1 VFQRSIPAGFF
12 APRFPTTTTKTPVQ
26 RLTLARSTRVELRWQ
41 RWCVRYRFATITAQA
56 QVIVDVSKI
65 TCDQFVHP
73 KITTPNLIAAWLS
86 GCYSAKRTNKIIDL
100 ETLEDNVSRVKN
112 YCYEEKNFKVPIM
125 KTVEQ
130 VLDGRRGAIAK
141 SWWRKGSSGSDL
153 SLRSDNLDSVSEPY
167 TEDDLRQLDVAI
179 EAMPTSFGSL
189 GELEELARAVLFKR
203 HPLGAA
209 GTVANELRGSLCS
222 DASSVR
228 PGSRRRAARRDPPGL
243 GEHRRHGPAGVAI
256 RRLAR
261 ASAG

>member
-1 VFQRSIPAGFF
+1 MRAFDGEVAIAVAQLYLVHVFQRSIPARFF

-26 RLTLARSTRVELRWQ
+26 RSTVARSTRVDLRWQ
-41 RWCVRYRFATITAQA
+41 QWCVRYRSATTTAQA
-56 QVIVDVSKI
+56 QVIVDVSKV

-73 KITTPNLIAAWLS
+73 K
-86 GCYSAKRTNKIIDL
+86 
-100 ETLEDNVSRVKN
+100 EDNVSRVKN

-130 VLDGRRGAIAK
+130 VLDAK

-153 SLRSDNLDSVSEPY
+153 SLRSDKLDSVSELY
-167 TEDDLRQLDVAI
+167 TEDDLRQLVVAL
-179 EAMPTSFGSL
+179 EATPTFFGSL
-189 GELEELARAVLFKR
+189 GELEEQTSAVLFKR

>member
-26 RLTLARSTRVELRWQ
+26 RSTVARSTRVDLRWQ
-41 RWCVRYRFATITAQA
+41 QWCVRYRFATTTGQA

-73 KITTPNLIAAWLS
+73 KITT
-86 GCYSAKRTNKIIDL
+86 
-100 ETLEDNVSRVKN
+100 
-112 YCYEEKNFKVPIM
+112 KVPIM

-130 VLDGRRGAIAK
+130 VLDGGRGAIAK

-153 SLRSDNLDSVSEPY
+153 SLRSDNLDSVSELY
-167 TEDDLRQLDVAI
+167 TEDDLRQLVVAM
-179 EAMPTSFGSL
+179 EATPTFFGSL
-189 GELEELARAVLFKR
+189 GELEELASAVLFRR
-203 HPLGAA
+203 HPLRAA
-209 GTVANELRGSLCS
+209 GTVANESRGSLCS
-222 DASSVR
+222 NASSVR

-243 GEHRRHGPAGVAI
+243 GEHRRHDPAGVAI

>member
-1 VFQRSIPAGFF
+1 M
-12 APRFPTTTTKTPVQ
+12 
-26 RLTLARSTRVELRWQ
+26 
-41 RWCVRYRFATITAQA
+41 
-56 QVIVDVSKI
+56 
-65 TCDQFVHP
+65 
-73 KITTPNLIAAWLS
+73 
-86 GCYSAKRTNKIIDL
+86 DL

-130 VLDGRRGAIAK
+130 VLDGRRGATAK

-153 SLRSDNLDSVSEPY
+153 SLRSDNLDSVSELY
-167 TEDDLRQLDVAI
+167 TEDDLRQLVVAI
-179 EAMPTSFGSL
+179 EATPTFFASL
-189 GELEELARAVLFKR
+189 GELEELASAVLFKR

-209 GTVANELRGSLCS
+209 GTVASESRGSLCS

-228 PGSRRRAARRDPPGL
+228 PGSRRRAARRDPPNL
-243 GEHRRHGPAGVAI
+243 GEHRRHGPAGIAI